1 MRIKQHPILGELE
14 PRKIVKIEVDN
25 KAMDAFEGEPIAA
38 ALIANGINVFRHTK
52 RYKEPRGIF
61 CAIGLCTDCIM
72 MVDGVA
78 VRACVTGVKEGIE
91 IKTMYKT

>member
-14 PRKIVKIEVDN
+14 PGKMVKIEVDN
-25 KAMDAFEGEPIAA
+25 KAMDAVEDEPIAA
-38 ALIANGINVFRHTK
+38 ALIANGINVFRYTK
-52 RYKEPRGIF
+52 KHKQPRGIF

-78 VRACVTGVKEGIE
+78 LRTCVTGVKEGMKM
-91 IKTMYKT
+91 KTMDRT